1 MLFTDE
7 IPTIINKLET
17 YKGDYAN
24 SLPVELRDKIYEL
37 SFGSPVDTIVKT
49 AETMYAARDVIGDAG
64 KQMCAELFYTAS
76 FHGWHGVNG
85 AGRAGKIIAAMRR
98 DLGEEAP
105 AMGWPDA
112 ENDPEVKPEYVVLQP
127 AADPE
132 PSPVTAE

>member
-1 MLFTDE
+1 MFFTDE
-7 IPTIINKLET
+7 IPAIINKLET

-24 SLPVELRDKIYEL
+24 SLPVEVRDKIYEL

-49 AETMYAARDVIGDAG
+49 AETLYAAKDEIGDPG

-98 DLGEEAP
+98 DLGEDAP
-105 AMGWPDA
+105 AMGWPDP
-112 ENDPEVKPEYVVLQP
+112 ENDPAAKPEYVVLPPP
-127 AADPE
+127 AEQEPE
-132 PSPVTAE
+132 PQAAE